1 MDLRTIL
8 DTTPKVNAKGDLMT
22 QYEYK
27 VVPAPKTSVKAKGL
41 KTSEERFAHTL
52 QTAMNELGA
61 QGWKYQRTDTLPCEE
76 RSGFTKRVTTFQNM
90 LVFRRTIA
98 TAAVVETPVARMM
111 QAPPA
116 TIETPKAEAP
126 KIEAPKVAAKPLGSD
141 PARPEP
147 QVAAE

>member
-8 DTTPKVNAKGDLMT
+8 DTTSKVNAKGNLMT

-61 QGWKYQRTDTLPCEE
+61 QGWEYQRTDTLPCEE

-98 TAAVVETPVARMM
+98 AATPVEKPVARMM
-111 QAPPA
+111 QAPSA
-116 TIETPKAEAP
+116 TIETPKVETP
-126 KIEAPKVAAKPLGSD
+126 KLEAKPLTAD